1 MKAGRFIGGLLFI
14 YRAGNFRSGG
24 FDLNRKEIWSW
35 CFYDFGNSAFTT
47 LVITFIYSTYFTK
60 AIAANEI
67 DGTYLWSQAIAI
79 TAVVVALLSPLLGA
93 VADQGGYRKIFLA
106 LATYISIGTTALLFF
121 PQKGEVLFALALVVI
136 ANVAFEL
143 GGVFYNAYLPEIV
156 TREKIGRISG
166 YGWGFGYLGGLLA
179 MLLAMVGF
187 VSPDVPWFGLN
198 PETGA
203 HIRGTNFV
211 VAIWFFIFTLP
222 AILFLKNKKKET
234 KLIIGHLVLNSF
246 RQIKETFHDI
256 KIYKNTVRFLVS
268 RLIYNDGLVTI
279 FAFGAIYA
287 SGTFGFTFNEIMMF
301 GIVLNI
307 AAGLGAF
314 LMGFIDDIIGGKL
327 TIQISLIGLMLAV
340 IIAVFAN
347 SKFLFWVSGIVVG
360 LFAGPN
366 QSASRSL
373 MGRLTPPTK
382 INEFY
387 GFFAFSGKLTSFLGP
402 MLLGIFTKYFA
413 SQRFGVAIVFI
424 FFFVG
429 FLLLRGV
436 HEREPVSV

>member
-1 MKAGRFIGGLLFI
+1 MEK
-14 YRAGNFRSGG
+14 
-24 FDLNRKEIWSW
+24 RKEIWSW

-60 AIAANEI
+60 AIAENEI

-79 TAVVVALLSPLLGA
+79 TAVIVSLLSPILGA
-93 VADQGGYRKIFLA
+93 IADKGGYRKIFLA
-106 LATYISIGTTALLFF
+106 LTTYISIGATALLFF
-121 PQKGEVLFALALVVI
+121 PIKGQILFALILVVI
-136 ANVAFEL
+136 ANVNFEL

-156 TREKIGRISG
+156 SRKKIGRISG
-166 YGWGFGYLGGLLA
+166 IGWGAGYLGGLLA
-179 MLLAMVGF
+179 MLVAMIGF

-198 PETGA
+198 IDTGE
-203 HIRGTNFV
+203 HIRATNIL
-211 VAIWFFIFTLP
+211 VAAWFFIFTLP
-222 AILFLKNKKKET
+222 AILYLKEKKVESANR
-234 KLIIGHLVLNSF
+234 IGIVVLNSI
-246 RQIKETFHDI
+246 QALKKTFQEI
-256 KIYKNTVRFLVS
+256 KIYKNTVRFLIS

-287 SGTFGFTFNEIMMF
+287 SGTFGFTFNEIMIF

-307 AAGLGAF
+307 AAGSGAF
-314 LMGFIDDIIGGKL
+314 LMGYIDDVIGGKL
-327 TIQISLIGLMLAV
+327 TIQISLIGLMIAV
-340 IIAVFAN
+340 LLAVFAN
-347 SKFLFWVSGIVVG
+347 SKLLFWVSGIIVG

-373 MGRLTPPTK
+373 MGRLTPPDK

-402 MLLGIFTKYFA
+402 MLLGIFTKYFS
-413 SQRFGVAIVFI
+413 SQRYGVAVVFI

-429 FLLLRGV
+429 FLLMRNV
-436 HEREPVSV
+436 NEPDADPI

>member
-1 MKAGRFIGGLLFI
+1 MEK
-14 YRAGNFRSGG
+14 
-24 FDLNRKEIWSW
+24 RKEIWSW

-60 AIAANEI
+60 AIAENEI

-79 TAVVVALLSPLLGA
+79 TAVIVSLLSPILGA
-93 VADQGGYRKIFLA
+93 IADKGGYRKIFLT
-106 LATYISIGTTALLFF
+106 LTTYMSIGATALLFF
-121 PQKGEVLFALALVVI
+121 PIKGQILFALILVVI
-136 ANVAFEL
+136 ANVNFEL

-156 TREKIGRISG
+156 SRKKIGRISG
-166 YGWGFGYLGGLLA
+166 IGWGAGYLGGLLA
-179 MLLAMVGF
+179 MLFAMVGF

-198 PETGA
+198 IDTGE
-203 HIRGTNFV
+203 HIRATNIL
-211 VAIWFFIFTLP
+211 VAAWFFIFTLP
-222 AILFLKNKKKET
+222 AILYLKEKKVESANR
-234 KLIIGHLVLNSF
+234 IGIVVLNSI
-246 RQIKETFHDI
+246 QALKKTFQEI
-256 KIYKNTVRFLVS
+256 KIYKNTVRFLIS

-287 SGTFGFTFNEIMMF
+287 SGTFGFTFNEIMIF

-307 AAGLGAF
+307 AAGSGAF
-314 LMGFIDDIIGGKL
+314 LMGYIDDVIGGKL
-327 TIQISLIGLMLAV
+327 TIQISLIGLMIAV
-340 IIAVFAN
+340 LLAVFAN
-347 SKFLFWVSGIVVG
+347 SKLLFWVSGIIVG

-373 MGRLTPPTK
+373 MGRLTPPDK

-402 MLLGIFTKYFA
+402 MLLGIFTKYFS
-413 SQRFGVAIVFI
+413 SQRYGVAVVFI

-429 FLLLRGV
+429 FLLMRNV
-436 HEREPVSV
+436 NEPDADPI

>member
-1 MKAGRFIGGLLFI
+1 MEK
-14 YRAGNFRSGG
+14 
-24 FDLNRKEIWSW
+24 RKEIWSW

-60 AIAANEI
+60 AIAENEI

-79 TAVVVALLSPLLGA
+79 TAVIVSLLSPILGA
-93 VADQGGYRKIFLA
+93 IADKGGYRKIFLT
-106 LATYISIGTTALLFF
+106 LTTYMSIGATALLFF
-121 PQKGEVLFALALVVI
+121 PIKGQILFALILVVI
-136 ANVAFEL
+136 ANVNFEL

-156 TREKIGRISG
+156 SRKKIGRISG
-166 YGWGFGYLGGLLA
+166 IGWGAGYLGGLLA
-179 MLLAMVGF
+179 MLVAMVGF

-198 PETGA
+198 IDTGE
-203 HIRGTNFV
+203 HIRATNIL
-211 VAIWFFIFTLP
+211 VAAWFFIFTLP
-222 AILFLKNKKKET
+222 AILYLKEKKVESANR
-234 KLIIGHLVLNSF
+234 IGIVVLNSI
-246 RQIKETFHDI
+246 QALKKTFQEI
-256 KIYKNTVRFLVS
+256 KIYKNTVRFLIS

-287 SGTFGFTFNEIMMF
+287 SGTFGFTFNEIMIF

-307 AAGLGAF
+307 AAGSGAF
-314 LMGFIDDIIGGKL
+314 LMGYIDDVIGGKL
-327 TIQISLIGLMLAV
+327 TIQISLIGLMIAV
-340 IIAVFAN
+340 LLAVFAN
-347 SKFLFWVSGIVVG
+347 SKLLFWVSGIIVG

-373 MGRLTPPTK
+373 MGRLTPPDK

-402 MLLGIFTKYFA
+402 MLLGIFTKYFS
-413 SQRFGVAIVFI
+413 SQRYGVAVVFI

-429 FLLLRGV
+429 FLLMRNV
-436 HEREPVSV
+436 NEPDADPI

>member
-1 MKAGRFIGGLLFI
+1 MEK
-14 YRAGNFRSGG
+14 
-24 FDLNRKEIWSW
+24 RKEIWSW

-60 AIAANEI
+60 AIAENEI

-79 TAVVVALLSPLLGA
+79 TAVIVSLLSPILGA
-93 VADQGGYRKIFLA
+93 IADKGGYRKIFLT
-106 LATYISIGTTALLFF
+106 LTTYMSIGATALLFF
-121 PQKGEVLFALALVVI
+121 PIKGQILFALILVVI
-136 ANVAFEL
+136 ANVNFEL

-156 TREKIGRISG
+156 SRKKIGRISG
-166 YGWGFGYLGGLLA
+166 IGWGAGYLGGLLA
-179 MLLAMVGF
+179 MLVAMVGF

-198 PETGA
+198 IDTGE
-203 HIRGTNFV
+203 HIRATNIL
-211 VAIWFFIFTLP
+211 VAAWFFIFTLP
-222 AILFLKNKKKET
+222 AILYLKEKKVESANR
-234 KLIIGHLVLNSF
+234 IGIVVLNSI
-246 RQIKETFHDI
+246 QALKKTFQEI
-256 KIYKNTVRFLVS
+256 KIYKNTVRFLIS

-287 SGTFGFTFNEIMMF
+287 SGTFGFTFNEIMIF

-307 AAGLGAF
+307 AAGSGAF
-314 LMGFIDDIIGGKL
+314 LMGYIDDMIGGKL
-327 TIQISLIGLMLAV
+327 TIQISLIGLMIAV
-340 IIAVFAN
+340 LLAVFAN
-347 SKFLFWVSGIVVG
+347 SKLLFWVSGIIVG

-373 MGRLTPPTK
+373 MGRLTPPDK

-402 MLLGIFTKYFA
+402 MLLGIFTKYFS
-413 SQRFGVAIVFI
+413 SQRYGVAVVFI

-429 FLLLRGV
+429 FLLMRNV
-436 HEREPVSV
+436 NEPDADPI

>member
-1 MKAGRFIGGLLFI
+1 MEK
-14 YRAGNFRSGG
+14 
-24 FDLNRKEIWSW
+24 RKEIWSW

-60 AIAANEI
+60 AIAENEI

-79 TAVVVALLSPLLGA
+79 TAVIVSLLSPILGA
-93 VADQGGYRKIFLA
+93 IADKGGYRKIFLA
-106 LATYISIGTTALLFF
+106 LTTYISIGATALLFF
-121 PQKGEVLFALALVVI
+121 PIKGQILFALILVVI
-136 ANVAFEL
+136 ANVNFEL

-156 TREKIGRISG
+156 SRKKIGRISG
-166 YGWGFGYLGGLLA
+166 IGWGAGYLGGLLA
-179 MLLAMVGF
+179 MLVAMVGF

-198 PETGA
+198 IDTGE
-203 HIRGTNFV
+203 HIRATNIL
-211 VAIWFFIFTLP
+211 VAAWFFIFTLP
-222 AILFLKNKKKET
+222 AILYLKEKKIESANR
-234 KLIIGHLVLNSF
+234 IGVVVLNSI
-246 RQIKETFHDI
+246 QALKKTFQEI
-256 KIYKNTVRFLVS
+256 KIYKNTVRFLIS

-279 FAFGAIYA
+279 FAFGAVYA
-287 SGTFGFTFNEIMMF
+287 SGTFGFTFNEIMIF

-314 LMGFIDDIIGGKL
+314 LMGYIDDVIGGKL
-327 TIQISLIGLMLAV
+327 TIQISLIGLMIAV
-340 IIAVFAN
+340 LLAVFAN
-347 SKFLFWVSGIVVG
+347 SKLLFWVSGIIVG

-373 MGRLTPPTK
+373 MGRLTPPDK

-402 MLLGIFTKYFA
+402 MLLGIFTKYFS
-413 SQRFGVAIVFI
+413 SQRYGVAVVFI

-429 FLLLRGV
+429 FLLMRNV
-436 HEREPVSV
+436 NEPDADPI

>member
-1 MKAGRFIGGLLFI
+1 MEK
-14 YRAGNFRSGG
+14 
-24 FDLNRKEIWSW
+24 RKEIWSW

-60 AIAANEI
+60 AIAENEI
-67 DGTYLWSQAIAI
+67 DGTFLWSQAIAI
-79 TAVVVALLSPLLGA
+79 TAVIVSLLSPILGA
-93 VADQGGYRKIFLA
+93 IADKGGYRKIFLA
-106 LATYISIGTTALLFF
+106 LTTYISIGATALLFF
-121 PQKGEVLFALALVVI
+121 PIKGQILFALILVVI
-136 ANVAFEL
+136 ANVNFEL

-156 TREKIGRISG
+156 SLKKIGRISG
-166 YGWGFGYLGGLLA
+166 IGWGAGYLGGLLA
-179 MLLAMVGF
+179 MLVAMIGF

-198 PETGA
+198 IDTGE
-203 HIRGTNFV
+203 HIRATNIL
-211 VAIWFFIFTLP
+211 VAAWFFIFTLP
-222 AILFLKNKKKET
+222 AILYLKEKKIESANR
-234 KLIIGHLVLNSF
+234 IGVVVLNSI
-246 RQIKETFHDI
+246 QALKKTFQEI
-256 KIYKNTVRFLVS
+256 KIYKNTVRFLIS

-287 SGTFGFTFNEIMMF
+287 SGTFGFTFNEIMIF

-314 LMGFIDDIIGGKL
+314 LMGYIDDVIGGKL
-327 TIQISLIGLMLAV
+327 TIQISLIGLMIAV
-340 IIAVFAN
+340 LLAVFAN
-347 SKFLFWVSGIVVG
+347 SKLLFWVSGIIVG

-373 MGRLTPPTK
+373 MGRLTPPDK

-402 MLLGIFTKYFA
+402 MLLGIFTKYFS
-413 SQRFGVAIVFI
+413 SQRYGVAVVFI

-429 FLLLRGV
+429 FLLMRNV
-436 HEREPVSV
+436 NEPDADPI

>member
-1 MKAGRFIGGLLFI
+1 MEK
-14 YRAGNFRSGG
+14 
-24 FDLNRKEIWSW
+24 RKEIWSW

-60 AIAANEI
+60 AIAENEI

-79 TAVVVALLSPLLGA
+79 TAVIVSLLSPILGA
-93 VADQGGYRKIFLA
+93 IADKGGYRKIFLT
-106 LATYISIGTTALLFF
+106 LTTYISIGATALLFF
-121 PQKGEVLFALALVVI
+121 PIKGQILFALILVVI
-136 ANVAFEL
+136 ANVNFEL

-156 TREKIGRISG
+156 SRKKIGRISG
-166 YGWGFGYLGGLLA
+166 IGWGAGYLGGLLA
-179 MLLAMVGF
+179 MLVAMIGF

-198 PETGA
+198 IDTGE
-203 HIRGTNFV
+203 HIRATNIL
-211 VAIWFFIFTLP
+211 VAAWFFIFTLP
-222 AILFLKNKKKET
+222 AILYLKEKKVESANR
-234 KLIIGHLVLNSF
+234 IGIVVLNSI
-246 RQIKETFHDI
+246 QALKKTFQEI
-256 KIYKNTVRFLVS
+256 KIYKNTVRFLIS

-279 FAFGAIYA
+279 FAFGAVYA
-287 SGTFGFTFNEIMMF
+287 SGTFGFTFNEIMIF

-314 LMGFIDDIIGGKL
+314 LMGYIDDVIGGKL
-327 TIQISLIGLMLAV
+327 TIQISLIGLMIAV
-340 IIAVFAN
+340 LLAVFAN
-347 SKFLFWVSGIVVG
+347 SKLLFWVSGIIVG

-373 MGRLTPPTK
+373 MGRLTPPDK

-402 MLLGIFTKYFA
+402 MLLGIFTKYFS
-413 SQRFGVAIVFI
+413 SQRYGVAVVFI

-429 FLLLRGV
+429 FLLMRNV
-436 HEREPVSV
+436 NEPDADPI

>member
-1 MKAGRFIGGLLFI
+1 MEK
-14 YRAGNFRSGG
+14 
-24 FDLNRKEIWSW
+24 RKEIWSW

-60 AIAANEI
+60 AIAENEI

-79 TAVVVALLSPLLGA
+79 TAVIVSLLSPILGA
-93 VADQGGYRKIFLA
+93 IADKGGYRKIFLT
-106 LATYISIGTTALLFF
+106 LTTYMSIGATALLFF
-121 PQKGEVLFALALVVI
+121 PIKGQILFALILVVI
-136 ANVAFEL
+136 ANVNFEL

-156 TREKIGRISG
+156 SLKKIGRISG
-166 YGWGFGYLGGLLA
+166 IGWGAGYLGGLLA
-179 MLLAMVGF
+179 MLVAMVGF

-198 PETGA
+198 IDTGE
-203 HIRGTNFV
+203 HIRATNIL
-211 VAIWFFIFTLP
+211 VAAWFFIFTLP
-222 AILFLKNKKKET
+222 AILYLKEKKVESANR
-234 KLIIGHLVLNSF
+234 IGIVVLNSI
-246 RQIKETFHDI
+246 QALKKTFQEI
-256 KIYKNTVRFLVS
+256 KIYKNTVRFLIS

-287 SGTFGFTFNEIMMF
+287 SGTFGFTFNEIMIF

-307 AAGLGAF
+307 AAGSGAF
-314 LMGFIDDIIGGKL
+314 LMGYIDDVIGGKL
-327 TIQISLIGLMLAV
+327 TIQISLIGLMIAV
-340 IIAVFAN
+340 LLAVFAN
-347 SKFLFWVSGIVVG
+347 SKLLFWVSGIIVG

-373 MGRLTPPTK
+373 MGRLTPPDK

-402 MLLGIFTKYFA
+402 MLLGIFTKYFS
-413 SQRFGVAIVFI
+413 SQRYGVAVVFI

-429 FLLLRGV
+429 FLLMRNV
-436 HEREPVSV
+436 NEPDADPI

>member
-1 MKAGRFIGGLLFI
+1 MEK
-14 YRAGNFRSGG
+14 
-24 FDLNRKEIWSW
+24 RKEIWSW

-60 AIAANEI
+60 AIAENEI

-79 TAVVVALLSPLLGA
+79 TAVIVSLLSPILGA
-93 VADQGGYRKIFLA
+93 IADKGGYRKIFLT
-106 LATYISIGTTALLFF
+106 LTTYMSIGATALLFF
-121 PQKGEVLFALALVVI
+121 PIKGQILFALILVVI
-136 ANVAFEL
+136 ANVNFEL

-156 TREKIGRISG
+156 SRKKIGRISG
-166 YGWGFGYLGGLLA
+166 IGWGAGYLGGLLA
-179 MLLAMVGF
+179 MLVAMVGF

-198 PETGA
+198 IDTGE
-203 HIRGTNFV
+203 HIRATNIL
-211 VAIWFFIFTLP
+211 VAAWFFIFTLP
-222 AILFLKNKKKET
+222 AILYLKEKKVESANR
-234 KLIIGHLVLNSF
+234 IGIVVLNSI
-246 RQIKETFHDI
+246 QALKKTFQEI
-256 KIYKNTVRFLVS
+256 KIYKNTVRFLIS

-287 SGTFGFTFNEIMMF
+287 SGTFGFTFNEIMIF

-307 AAGLGAF
+307 AAGSGAF
-314 LMGFIDDIIGGKL
+314 LMGYIDDVIGGKL
-327 TIQISLIGLMLAV
+327 TIQISLIGLMIAV
-340 IIAVFAN
+340 LLAVFAN
-347 SKFLFWVSGIVVG
+347 SKLLFWVSGIIVG

-373 MGRLTPPTK
+373 MGRLTPPDK

-402 MLLGIFTKYFA
+402 MLLGIFTKYFS
-413 SQRFGVAIVFI
+413 SQRYGVAVVFI

-429 FLLLRGV
+429 FLLMRNV
-436 HEREPVSV
+436 NEPDADTI

>member
-1 MKAGRFIGGLLFI
+1 MEK
-14 YRAGNFRSGG
+14 
-24 FDLNRKEIWSW
+24 RKEIWSW

-60 AIAANEI
+60 AIAENEI

-79 TAVVVALLSPLLGA
+79 TAVIVSLLSPILGA
-93 VADQGGYRKIFLA
+93 IADKGGYRKIFLA
-106 LATYISIGTTALLFF
+106 LTTYISIGATALLFF
-121 PQKGEVLFALALVVI
+121 PIKGQILFALILVVI
-136 ANVAFEL
+136 ANVNFEL

-156 TREKIGRISG
+156 SLKKIGRISG
-166 YGWGFGYLGGLLA
+166 IGWGAGYLGGLLA
-179 MLLAMVGF
+179 MLVAMIGF

-198 PETGA
+198 IDTGE
-203 HIRGTNFV
+203 HIRATNIL
-211 VAIWFFIFTLP
+211 VAAWFFIFTLP
-222 AILFLKNKKKET
+222 AILYLKEKKVESANR
-234 KLIIGHLVLNSF
+234 IGIVVLNSI
-246 RQIKETFHDI
+246 QALKKTFQEI
-256 KIYKNTVRFLVS
+256 KIYKNTVRFLIS

-279 FAFGAIYA
+279 FAFGAVYA
-287 SGTFGFTFNEIMMF
+287 SGTFGFTFNEIMIF

-314 LMGFIDDIIGGKL
+314 LMGYIDDVIGGKL
-327 TIQISLIGLMLAV
+327 TIQISLIGLMIAV
-340 IIAVFAN
+340 LLAVFAN
-347 SKFLFWVSGIVVG
+347 SKLLFWVSGIIVG

-373 MGRLTPPTK
+373 MGRLTPPDK

-402 MLLGIFTKYFA
+402 MLLGIFTKYFS
-413 SQRFGVAIVFI
+413 SQRYGVAVVFI

-429 FLLLRGV
+429 FLLMRNV
-436 HEREPVSV
+436 NEPDADPI

>member
-1 MKAGRFIGGLLFI
+1 MEK
-14 YRAGNFRSGG
+14 
-24 FDLNRKEIWSW
+24 RKEIWSW

-60 AIAANEI
+60 AIAENEI

-79 TAVVVALLSPLLGA
+79 TAVIVSLLSPILGA
-93 VADQGGYRKIFLA
+93 IADKGGYRKIFLT
-106 LATYISIGTTALLFF
+106 LTTYMSIGATALLFF
-121 PQKGEVLFALALVVI
+121 PIKGQILFALILVVI
-136 ANVAFEL
+136 ANVNFEL

-156 TREKIGRISG
+156 SRKKIGRISG
-166 YGWGFGYLGGLLA
+166 IGWGAGYLGGLLA
-179 MLLAMVGF
+179 MLVAMIGF

-198 PETGA
+198 IDTGE
-203 HIRGTNFV
+203 HIRATNIL
-211 VAIWFFIFTLP
+211 VAAWFFIFTLP
-222 AILFLKNKKKET
+222 AILYLKEKKVESANR
-234 KLIIGHLVLNSF
+234 IGIVVLNSI
-246 RQIKETFHDI
+246 QALKKTFQEI
-256 KIYKNTVRFLVS
+256 KIYKNTVRFLIS

-287 SGTFGFTFNEIMMF
+287 SGTFGFTFNEIMIF

-307 AAGLGAF
+307 AAGSGAF
-314 LMGFIDDIIGGKL
+314 LMGYIDDVIGGKL
-327 TIQISLIGLMLAV
+327 TIQISLIGLMIAV
-340 IIAVFAN
+340 LLAVFAN
-347 SKFLFWVSGIVVG
+347 SKLLFWVSGIIVG

-373 MGRLTPPTK
+373 MGRLTPPDK

-402 MLLGIFTKYFA
+402 MLLGIFTKYFS
-413 SQRFGVAIVFI
+413 SQRYGVAVVFI

-429 FLLLRGV
+429 FLLMRNV
-436 HEREPVSV
+436 NEPDADPI

>member
-1 MKAGRFIGGLLFI
+1 MEK
-14 YRAGNFRSGG
+14 
-24 FDLNRKEIWSW
+24 RKEIWSW

-60 AIAANEI
+60 AIAENEI

-79 TAVVVALLSPLLGA
+79 TAVIVSLLSPILGA
-93 VADQGGYRKIFLA
+93 IADKGGYRKIFLT
-106 LATYISIGTTALLFF
+106 LTTYMSIGATALLFF
-121 PQKGEVLFALALVVI
+121 PIKGQILFALILVVI
-136 ANVAFEL
+136 ANVNFEL

-156 TREKIGRISG
+156 SRKKIGRISG
-166 YGWGFGYLGGLLA
+166 IGWGAGYLGGLLA
-179 MLLAMVGF
+179 MLVAMVGF

-198 PETGA
+198 IDTGE
-203 HIRGTNFV
+203 HIRATNIL
-211 VAIWFFIFTLP
+211 VAAWFFIFTLP
-222 AILFLKNKKKET
+222 AILYLKEKKVESANR
-234 KLIIGHLVLNSF
+234 IGIVVLNSI
-246 RQIKETFHDI
+246 QALKKTFQEI
-256 KIYKNTVRFLVS
+256 KIYKNTVRFLIS

-287 SGTFGFTFNEIMMF
+287 SGTFGFTFNEIMIF

-314 LMGFIDDIIGGKL
+314 LMGYIDDVIGGKL
-327 TIQISLIGLMLAV
+327 TIQISLIGLMIAV
-340 IIAVFAN
+340 LLAVFAN
-347 SKFLFWVSGIVVG
+347 SKLLFWVSGIIVG

-373 MGRLTPPTK
+373 MGRLTPPDK

-402 MLLGIFTKYFA
+402 MLLGIFTKYFS
-413 SQRFGVAIVFI
+413 SQRYGVAVVFI

-429 FLLLRGV
+429 FLLMRNV
-436 HEREPVSV
+436 NEPDADPI